1 MPRLDSKAI
10 LQGRRSRYSMTLILG
25 TTVSVV
31 CLIGMLGYLWLLAL
45 AGGAAAGIDGATG
58 FVVSVVAAV
67 VPVTILVPLILMLD
81 RIEPEP
87 GQVLFFAFV
96 WGAGVA
102 VVVSLV
108 LNTWGQVNVAV
119 PLFGPDMGDF
129 MTTSLVAPLVEESA
143 KGMVLLLL
151 LWRRRQEI
159 DSFTDGVIYA
169 GMVAT
174 GFAFTENILYFLS
187 SFFDGSLVATFA
199 IRGLVAPF
207 GHPLYT
213 AMIGIGVAY
222 AATRTGAL
230 RLFAPVVGWVAAV
243 ALHAMWNG
251 STFFGWY
258 GLGAAYLVLFLVLV
272 GILVVARNDRR
283 AQIGAISRYLPPY
296 IATGLVTP
304 ADITMLSSMS
314 GRKRARAW
322 AARNAGRRG
331 RAAMKEYQLA
341 ATELALLHRK
351 MDAGV
356 PREDWKVRRDSFL
369 ALMHVARDAFLGRAP
384 QPVAPAW
391 TERPHDSGFLRRA
404 DFAHVIAQ
412 ARAQQDYVPRHGG
425 QQGQY
430 RPGPPPQPG
439 PPYPPGPP
447 QQGPR

>member
-31 CLIGMLGYLWLLAL
+31 CLLGMLVYLWLLAL

-58 FVVSVVAAV
+58 FVVAVGAAV

-108 LNTWGQVNVAV
+108 LNTWGQVNLAV
-119 PLFGPDMGDF
+119 PLFGQDLGDYL
-129 MTTSLVAPLVEESA
+129 TTSLVAPVVEESA
-143 KGMVLLLL
+143 KGTVLLIL
-151 LWRRRQEI
+151 LWRRRQEL
-159 DSFTDGVIYA
+159 DGFTDGVIYA

-187 SFFDGSLVATFA
+187 AFFDGTLVATFA

-230 RLFAPVVGWVAAV
+230 RMAAPFVGWVAAV
-243 ALHAMWNG
+243 ALHGMWNG

-258 GLGAAYLVLFLVLV
+258 GLGAAYLVLFVVLV
-272 GILVVARNDRR
+272 GILVIARNDRR
-283 AQIGAISRYLPPY
+283 SQIGAISRYLPPY
-296 IATGLVTP
+296 ISTGLVTP
-304 ADITMLSSMS
+304 ADITMLSSMP
-314 GRKRARAW
+314 GRRRAREW
-322 AARNAGRRG
+322 AGRNAGRRG

-351 MDAGV
+351 LDTGV

-412 ARAQQDYVPRHGG
+412 ARAQQDYVPRHG
-425 QQGQY
+425 Q
-430 RPGPPPQPG
+430 
-439 PPYPPGPP
+439 PGPP